1 MIDKIVI
8 HCSASPNGR
17 ADTAADI
24 HQWHKEKGWDGI
36 GYHYVIEADKVSVGR
51 PEYWQGA
58 HAYGH
63 NDNSLGICLIGTDVF
78 SAKQWHMLENLVREL
93 SIRYPDVQIM
103 GHNEV
108 SSKACPGFDVQ
119 EWLLSIALK

>member
-17 ADTAADI
+17 EDTAADI

-36 GYHYVIEADKVSVGR
+36 GYHYVIETHKVSVGR

-119 EWLLSIALK
+119 EWIIKIGL